1 MGGLKQHKH
10 FLTVLKF
17 KVCVTGLRSSC
28 WRDHGPLEA
37 LLEDVFHSCLFK
49 PLEAS
54 SISWLMATGVQSLPL
69 GSLDLIFCVC
79 LCQSP
84 LPPSYKVKVKLV
96 QSCLTLCNPMDYT
109 VHWILQARTLEWV
122 AFAFSRD
129 LPNPGIEARSPVLQ
143 EDSLPAKP
151 QGKAPCKAT
160 HYCIQGPLW

>member
-1 MGGLKQHKH
+1 
-10 FLTVLKF
+10 
-17 KVCVTGLRSSC
+17 
-28 WRDHGPLEA
+28 
-37 LLEDVFHSCLFK
+37 
-49 PLEAS
+49 
-54 SISWLMATGVQSLPL
+54 MATGVQSLPL

-96 QSCLTLCNPMDYT
+96 QLCLTLCDPMYYT
-109 VHWILQARTLEWV
+109 VHGIIQARTLEWV

-160 HYCIQGPLW
+160 HYCIQGSL